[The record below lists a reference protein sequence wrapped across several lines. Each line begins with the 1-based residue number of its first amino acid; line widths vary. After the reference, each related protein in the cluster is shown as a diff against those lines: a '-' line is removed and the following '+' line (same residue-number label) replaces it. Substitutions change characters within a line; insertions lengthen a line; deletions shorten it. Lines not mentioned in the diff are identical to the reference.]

1 VSPWVAIC
9 GRGASVNEP
18 VGARNAR
25 SNPGTFRDERK
36 PCERLACG
44 VAAAEHAKQ
53 RVGFDLAVEAE
64 VGCGGAGPPAGGF
77 TVAEVVILDA
87 RRDLGQVAVDA
98 VHAGEL
104 ADVQHPTTATG
115 GPRTRRVQLCVLDYP
130 VTCRGGA
137 GRLWGEVRT
146 APV

>member
-1 VSPWVAIC
+1 
-9 GRGASVNEP
+9 

-53 RVGFDLAVEAE
+53 RVGSDLAVEAE

-115 GPRTRRVQLCVLDYP
+115 GPRTRRVQLCDPLERVLS
-130 VTCRGGA
+130 RGNRKSPLVG
-137 GRLWGEVRT
+137 GCGSWSSSG
-146 APV
+146 